1 MLACRAQVSGARGLQ
16 GEQSV
21 SQKVER
27 GPRRLPG
34 GAGTLP
40 GPVPDGQEG
49 GAGQASTVLS
59 PVGKKGQQLARPVLK
74 KMVVQVEREG

>member
-1 MLACRAQVSGARGLQ
+1 MLEDCRGNK
-16 GEQSV
+16 SV

-27 GPRRLPG
+27 GPRRPPG

-40 GPVPDGQEG
+40 GPVPDSQEG

-59 PVGKKGQQLARPVLK
+59 PVGKQGEQLLVLK